1 METWLTYLAA
11 FLMAGA
17 TAYTFSSST
26 PLLKMMSAAT
36 SFLTGVAALLFLVV
50 SFVTIASG
58 TASLRKNRLG
68 GRTARITIFWAVVTT
83 LILSMLGVILANGIP
98 QIFPVSSS
106 AGGNYSEVLN
116 SFTSSIDALDA
127 GSIIG
132 KFFLPLV
139 FAAFILGAALTPSSD
154 VIRPA
159 YTVMN
164 SFSEAVYRI
173 QRTAAYFGAFYVY
186 VAGTAFFLN
195 IWQEKT
201 AFVSPKPFV
210 ALALS
215 VLLVIMV
222 VLPLL
227 YAIFTGFRKN
237 PYGVV
242 GRGLA
247 GLLTAFLSSNIYASS
262 LMGESLSRSNM
273 GIQKRISSTATP
285 LSILIARGGTAF
297 VSTLTT
303 VTLLKTLG
311 AEISTFAL
319 VILALTISGLSL
331 VSSFFPGVEIA
342 VVSVFAIRFLNIN
355 VYGAE
360 AAIVALLPILNGFAV
375 MIDVLI
381 SFMASAIV
389 GARTKTDAKIP
400 LKDTI

>member
-1 METWLTYLAA
+1 
-11 FLMAGA
+11 MAGA

-68 GRTARITIFWAVVTT
+68 GRTGRITIFWAVVTT

-106 AGGNYSEVLN
+106 AGGNYTEVLS
-116 SFTSSIDALDA
+116 SFTSSTDALDS

-360 AAIVALLPILNGFAV
+360 AAIVALLPILNGFAI

>member
-1 METWLTYLAA
+1 
-11 FLMAGA
+11 MAGA

-68 GRTARITIFWAVVTT
+68 GRTVRITIFWAVVTT

-106 AGGNYSEVLN
+106 AGGNYTEVLS
-116 SFTSSIDALDA
+116 SFTSSTDALDS
-127 GSIIG
+127 GSITG

-360 AAIVALLPILNGFAV
+360 AAIVALLPILNGFAI

>member
-68 GRTARITIFWAVVTT
+68 GRTVRITIFWAVVTT

-106 AGGNYSEVLN
+106 AGGNYTEVLS
-116 SFTSSIDALDA
+116 SFTSSTDALDS

-331 VSSFFPGVEIA
+331 VSFFFPGVEIA

-360 AAIVALLPILNGFAV
+360 AAIVALLPILNGFAI

>member
-1 METWLTYLAA
+1 
-11 FLMAGA
+11 MAGA

-68 GRTARITIFWAVVTT
+68 GRTVRITIFWAVVTT

-106 AGGNYSEVLN
+106 AGGNYTEVLS
-116 SFTSSIDALDA
+116 SFTSSTDALDS

-201 AFVSPKPFV
+201 AFVSPEPFV

-222 VLPLL
+222 VLPLI

-319 VILALTISGLSL
+319 VILALTISSLSL
-331 VSSFFPGVEIA
+331 VSFFFPGVEIA

>member
-1 METWLTYLAA
+1 
-11 FLMAGA
+11 MAGA

-68 GRTARITIFWAVVTT
+68 GRTVRITIFWAVVTT

-106 AGGNYSEVLN
+106 AGGNYTEVLN

>member
-1 METWLTYLAA
+1 
-11 FLMAGA
+11 MAGA

-68 GRTARITIFWAVVTT
+68 GRTVRITIFWAVVTT

-106 AGGNYSEVLN
+106 AGGNYTEVLS
-116 SFTSSIDALDA
+116 SFTSSTDALDS

-201 AFVSPKPFV
+201 AFVSPEPFV

-215 VLLVIMV
+215 VILVIMV

>member
-1 METWLTYLAA
+1 
-11 FLMAGA
+11 MAGA

-58 TASLRKNRLG
+58 TASLRKNMLG
-68 GRTARITIFWAVVTT
+68 GRTVRITIFWAVVTT

-360 AAIVALLPILNGFAV
+360 AAIVALLPILNGFAI

>member
-1 METWLTYLAA
+1 
-11 FLMAGA
+11 MAGA

-68 GRTARITIFWAVVTT
+68 GRTVRITIFWAVVTT

-106 AGGNYSEVLN
+106 AGGNYTEVLS

-201 AFVSPKPFV
+201 AFVSPEPFV

-222 VLPLL
+222 VLPLI

>member
-1 METWLTYLAA
+1 
-11 FLMAGA
+11 MAGA

-68 GRTARITIFWAVVTT
+68 GRTVRITIFWAVVTT
-83 LILSMLGVILANGIP
+83 VILSILGVILANGIP

-106 AGGNYSEVLN
+106 AGGNYTEVLS
-116 SFTSSIDALDA
+116 SFTSSIDALDS

-201 AFVSPKPFV
+201 AFVSPEPFV

-237 PYGVV
+237 PYGVI

-262 LMGESLSRSNM
+262 LVGESLSRSNM

>member
-1 METWLTYLAA
+1 
-11 FLMAGA
+11 MAGA

-58 TASLRKNRLG
+58 TASLRKNKLG
-68 GRTARITIFWAVVTT
+68 GRTVRITIFWAVVTT
-83 LILSMLGVILANGIP
+83 VILSILGVILANGIP

-106 AGGNYSEVLN
+106 AGGNYTEVLS
-116 SFTSSIDALDA
+116 SFTSSTDALDS

-303 VTLLKTLG
+303 VALLQTLG

>member
-1 METWLTYLAA
+1 
-11 FLMAGA
+11 MAGA

-68 GRTARITIFWAVVTT
+68 GRTVRITIFWAVVTT

-106 AGGNYSEVLN
+106 AGGNYTEVLS

-319 VILALTISGLSL
+319 VILALTVSGLSL

-360 AAIVALLPILNGFAV
+360 AAIVALLPILNGFAI

>member
-1 METWLTYLAA
+1 
-11 FLMAGA
+11 MAGA

-68 GRTARITIFWAVVTT
+68 GRTVRITIFWAVVTT
-83 LILSMLGVILANGIP
+83 VILSILGVILANGLP

-106 AGGNYSEVLN
+106 AGGNYTEVLS
-116 SFTSSIDALDA
+116 SFTSSTDALDS

-201 AFVSPKPFV
+201 AFVSPEPFV

-360 AAIVALLPILNGFAV
+360 AAIVALLPILNGFAI

>member
-1 METWLTYLAA
+1 
-11 FLMAGA
+11 MAGA

-58 TASLRKNRLG
+58 TASLRKNKLG
-68 GRTARITIFWAVVTT
+68 GRTVRITIFWAVVST

-106 AGGNYSEVLN
+106 AGGNYTEVLS
-116 SFTSSIDALDA
+116 SFTSSIDALDS

-201 AFVSPKPFV
+201 AFVSPEPFV

-360 AAIVALLPILNGFAV
+360 AAIVALLPILNGFAI

>member
-1 METWLTYLAA
+1 
-11 FLMAGA
+11 MAGA

-68 GRTARITIFWAVVTT
+68 GRTVRITIFWAVVTT
-83 LILSMLGVILANGIP
+83 LILSMLGVILANGTP

-106 AGGNYSEVLN
+106 AGGNYTEVLS

-360 AAIVALLPILNGFAV
+360 AAIVALLPILNGFAI

>member
-1 METWLTYLAA
+1 
-11 FLMAGA
+11 MAGA

-68 GRTARITIFWAVVTT
+68 GRTVRITIFWAVVTT

-106 AGGNYSEVLN
+106 AGGNYTEVLS
-116 SFTSSIDALDA
+116 SFSSSIDTLDS

-132 KFFLPLV
+132 KFFLPIV

-201 AFVSPKPFV
+201 AFVSPEPFV

-222 VLPLL
+222 VLPLI

>member
-1 METWLTYLAA
+1 
-11 FLMAGA
+11 MAGA

-68 GRTARITIFWAVVTT
+68 GRTVRITIFWAVVTT

>member
-1 METWLTYLAA
+1 
-11 FLMAGA
+11 MAGA

-68 GRTARITIFWAVVTT
+68 GRTVRITIFWAVVTT

-106 AGGNYSEVLN
+106 AGGNYTEVLS

-342 VVSVFAIRFLNIN
+342 VVSVSAIRFLNIN

-360 AAIVALLPILNGFAV
+360 AAIVALLPILNGFAI

>member
-1 METWLTYLAA
+1 
-11 FLMAGA
+11 MAGA

-68 GRTARITIFWAVVTT
+68 GRTVRITIFWAVVTT

-106 AGGNYSEVLN
+106 AGGNYTEVLS

-227 YAIFTGFRKN
+227 YAITGFRKN

-360 AAIVALLPILNGFAV
+360 AAIVALLPILNGFAI

>member
-1 METWLTYLAA
+1 
-11 FLMAGA
+11 MAGA

-68 GRTARITIFWAVVTT
+68 GRTVRITIFWAVVTT

-106 AGGNYSEVLN
+106 AGGNYTEVLS
-116 SFTSSIDALDA
+116 SFTSSIDALDS

-201 AFVSPKPFV
+201 AFVSPEPFV

-242 GRGLA
+242 GRGFA

-360 AAIVALLPILNGFAV
+360 AAIVALLPILNGFAI

>member
-1 METWLTYLAA
+1 
-11 FLMAGA
+11 MAGA

-68 GRTARITIFWAVVTT
+68 GRTVRITIFWAVVTT
-83 LILSMLGVILANGIP
+83 LILSMLGVILANGLP

-106 AGGNYSEVLN
+106 AGGNYTEVLS

-201 AFVSPKPFV
+201 AFVSPEPFV

>member
-1 METWLTYLAA
+1 
-11 FLMAGA
+11 MAGA

-68 GRTARITIFWAVVTT
+68 GRTVRITIFWAVVTT

-247 GLLTAFLSSNIYASS
+247 GLLTAFFSSNIYASS

-360 AAIVALLPILNGFAV
+360 AAIVALLPILNGFAI

>member
-1 METWLTYLAA
+1 
-11 FLMAGA
+11 MAGA

-68 GRTARITIFWAVVTT
+68 GRTVRITIFWAVVTT
-83 LILSMLGVILANGIP
+83 LILSILGVILANGLP

-106 AGGNYSEVLN
+106 AGGNYTEVLS
-116 SFTSSIDALDA
+116 SFTSSIDALDS

-201 AFVSPKPFV
+201 AFVSPEPFV

-360 AAIVALLPILNGFAV
+360 AAIVALLPILNGFAI

>member
-1 METWLTYLAA
+1 
-11 FLMAGA
+11 MAGA

-68 GRTARITIFWAVVTT
+68 GRTVRITIFWAVVTT

-106 AGGNYSEVLN
+106 AGGNYTEVLS
-116 SFTSSIDALDA
+116 SFTSSIDALDS

-201 AFVSPKPFV
+201 AFVSPESFV

-285 LSILIARGGTAF
+285 LSILIARGGSAF

-360 AAIVALLPILNGFAV
+360 AAIVALLPILNGFAI

>member
-1 METWLTYLAA
+1 
-11 FLMAGA
+11 MAGA

-68 GRTARITIFWAVVTT
+68 GRTVRITIFWAVVTT
-83 LILSMLGVILANGIP
+83 LILSVLGVILANGIP

-106 AGGNYSEVLN
+106 AGGNYTEVLS
-116 SFTSSIDALDA
+116 SFTSSIDALDS

-360 AAIVALLPILNGFAV
+360 AAIVALLPILNGFAI

>member
-1 METWLTYLAA
+1 
-11 FLMAGA
+11 MAGA

-68 GRTARITIFWAVVTT
+68 GRTVRITIFWAVVTT

-98 QIFPVSSS
+98 QIFPLSSS
-106 AGGNYSEVLN
+106 AGGNYTEVLS
-116 SFTSSIDALDA
+116 SFTSSTDALDS

-201 AFVSPKPFV
+201 AFVSPEPFV

-331 VSSFFPGVEIA
+331 VSFFFPGVEIA

>member
-1 METWLTYLAA
+1 
-11 FLMAGA
+11 MAGA

-68 GRTARITIFWAVVTT
+68 GRTVRITIFWAVVTT

-106 AGGNYSEVLN
+106 AGGNYTEVLS
-116 SFTSSIDALDA
+116 SFTSSTDALDS

-201 AFVSPKPFV
+201 AFVSPEPFV

-237 PYGVV
+237 PYGVI

>member
-1 METWLTYLAA
+1 
-11 FLMAGA
+11 MAGA

-68 GRTARITIFWAVVTT
+68 GRTVRITIFWAVVTT

-106 AGGNYSEVLN
+106 AGGNYTEVLS

-201 AFVSPKPFV
+201 AFVSPEPFV

-360 AAIVALLPILNGFAV
+360 AAIVALLPILNGFAI

>member
-1 METWLTYLAA
+1 
-11 FLMAGA
+11 MAGA

-58 TASLRKNRLG
+58 TASLRKNKLG
-68 GRTARITIFWAVVTT
+68 GRTVRITIFWAVVTT
-83 LILSMLGVILANGIP
+83 LILSILGVILANGLP

-106 AGGNYSEVLN
+106 AGGNYTEVLS
-116 SFTSSIDALDA
+116 SFTSSIDALDS

-201 AFVSPKPFV
+201 AFVSPEPFV

-222 VLPLL
+222 VLPLI

>member
-1 METWLTYLAA
+1 
-11 FLMAGA
+11 MAGA

-68 GRTARITIFWAVVTT
+68 GRTVRITIFWAVVTT
-83 LILSMLGVILANGIP
+83 LILSILGVILANGIP

-106 AGGNYSEVLN
+106 AGGNYTEVLS

-360 AAIVALLPILNGFAV
+360 AAIVALLPILNGFAI

>member
-68 GRTARITIFWAVVTT
+68 GRTVRITILWAVVTT

-360 AAIVALLPILNGFAV
+360 AAIVALLPILNGFAI

>member
-1 METWLTYLAA
+1 
-11 FLMAGA
+11 MAGA

-58 TASLRKNRLG
+58 TASLRKNKLG
-68 GRTARITIFWAVVTT
+68 GRTVRITIFWAVVTT

-106 AGGNYSEVLN
+106 AGGNYTEVLS
-116 SFTSSIDALDA
+116 SFTSSTDALDS

-201 AFVSPKPFV
+201 AFVSPEPFV

-360 AAIVALLPILNGFAV
+360 AAIVALLPILNGFAI

>member
-1 METWLTYLAA
+1 
-11 FLMAGA
+11 MAGA

-58 TASLRKNRLG
+58 TASLRKNKLG
-68 GRTARITIFWAVVTT
+68 GRTVRITIFWAVVTT

-106 AGGNYSEVLN
+106 AGGNYTEVLS

-360 AAIVALLPILNGFAV
+360 AAIVALLPILNGFAI

>member
-1 METWLTYLAA
+1 
-11 FLMAGA
+11 MAGA

-68 GRTARITIFWAVVTT
+68 GRTVRITIFRDVVTT
-83 LILSMLGVILANGIP
+83 VILSILGVILANGIP
-98 QIFPVSSS
+98 QLFPVSSS
-106 AGGNYSEVLN
+106 AGGNYTEVLS
-116 SFTSSIDALDA
+116 SFTSSTDALDS

-360 AAIVALLPILNGFAV
+360 AAIVALLPILNGFAI

>member
-68 GRTARITIFWAVVTT
+68 GRTVRITIFWAVVTT

-106 AGGNYSEVLN
+106 AGGNYTEVLS
-116 SFTSSIDALDA
+116 SFTSSTDALDS

-201 AFVSPKPFV
+201 AFVSPEPFV

-222 VLPLL
+222 VLPLI

-360 AAIVALLPILNGFAV
+360 SAIVALLPILNGFAV

>member
-1 METWLTYLAA
+1 
-11 FLMAGA
+11 MAGA

-68 GRTARITIFWAVVTT
+68 GRTVRITIFWAVVTT
-83 LILSMLGVILANGIP
+83 LILSILGVILANGLP

-106 AGGNYSEVLN
+106 AGGNYTEVLS
-116 SFTSSIDALDA
+116 SFTSSIDALDS

-164 SFSEAVYRI
+164 SFSEAIYRI

-201 AFVSPKPFV
+201 AFVSPEPFV

>member
-1 METWLTYLAA
+1 
-11 FLMAGA
+11 MAGA

-58 TASLRKNRLG
+58 TARLRKNRLG
-68 GRTARITIFWAVVTT
+68 GRTVRITIFWAVVTT

-106 AGGNYSEVLN
+106 AGGNYTEVLS
-116 SFTSSIDALDA
+116 SFTSSTDALDS

-201 AFVSPKPFV
+201 AFVSPEPFV

-331 VSSFFPGVEIA
+331 VSFFFPGVEIA

>member
-1 METWLTYLAA
+1 
-11 FLMAGA
+11 MAGA

-68 GRTARITIFWAVVTT
+68 GRTVRITIFWAVVTT

-106 AGGNYSEVLN
+106 AGGNYTEVLS
-116 SFTSSIDALDA
+116 SFTSSTDALDS

-360 AAIVALLPILNGFAV
+360 AAIVALLPILNGFAI

>member
-1 METWLTYLAA
+1 
-11 FLMAGA
+11 MAGA

-68 GRTARITIFWAVVTT
+68 GRTVRITIFWAVVTT
-83 LILSMLGVILANGIP
+83 VILSILGVILANGIP

-106 AGGNYSEVLN
+106 AGGNYTEVLS
-116 SFTSSIDALDA
+116 SFTSSTDALDS

-201 AFVSPKPFV
+201 AFVSPEPFV

-360 AAIVALLPILNGFAV
+360 AAIVALLPILNGFAI

>member
-1 METWLTYLAA
+1 
-11 FLMAGA
+11 MAGA

-68 GRTARITIFWAVVTT
+68 GRTVRITIFWAVVTT

-201 AFVSPKPFV
+201 AFVSPEPFV

>member
-1 METWLTYLAA
+1 
-11 FLMAGA
+11 MAGA

-68 GRTARITIFWAVVTT
+68 GRTVRITIFWAVVTT

-106 AGGNYSEVLN
+106 AGGNYTEVLS

-164 SFSEAVYRI
+164 SFSEAIYRI

-360 AAIVALLPILNGFAV
+360 AAIVALLPILNGFAI